1 MSIGRTEERIL
12 KRIALDYEMWF
23 INSDTLDETLRN
35 SSGANISHYITDIII
50 TTDSTTPINVEIA
63 PIGTFWVSTT
73 GSVTHSFNAPVRLVG
88 NAALIRTDVS
98 TTAATN
104 VKVQG
109 FTGPTRFD
117 N

>member
-1 MSIGRTEERIL
+1 MSISRTEERIL

-23 INSDTLDETLRN
+23 VNSDTLDEVVRLAG
-35 SSGANISHYITDIII
+35 GANISHYITDIII
-50 TTDSTTPINVEIA
+50 TTDSTTPINVQLE
-63 PIGTFWVSTT
+63 PIGNFWVS
-73 GSVTHSFNAPVRLVG
+73 SSAPITHSFNAPVRLVG
-88 NAALIRTDVS
+88 NASLLRTDVS